1 MKLTESFLFQFLV
14 AYYVFI
20 FLLAMFSRSVQKSYI
35 TSVLSALKE
44 KQKAFTELF
53 LWLYSQI
60 TAKAQHLDGMPAEK
74 QIYIHIHYI
83 QTQTIL
89 KIQLNP

>member
-1 MKLTESFLFQFLV
+1 MKWTESFLFQFLV

-20 FLLAMFSRSVQKSYI
+20 FLLAIMFSRSVQKSYI

-44 KQKAFTELF
+44 RQKAFTVLF

-60 TAKAQHLDGMPAEK
+60 TAQVQHLDGMPAEK
-74 QIYIHIHYI
+74 LYIYTHSLHTN
-83 QTQTIL
+83 TQTIM
-89 KIQLNP
+89 KI